1 MSIHFAFY
9 YREEK
14 YSAIYDSEPVV
25 PEVDVI
31 RIIPLIR
38 KRKDIFE
45 QIGIIVQTIVG
56 VTWFLTCDIKV
67 WKLFSLTLVL
77 DYRNM
82 IETQLPI
89 FYKQ

>member
-1 MSIHFAFY
+1 MLFTIGKMSIAP
-9 YREEK
+9 
-14 YSAIYDSEPVV
+14 YDSKLVV

-31 RIIPLIR
+31 RIIPLVC

-56 VTWFLTCDIKV
+56 VTLLLTCDIKV